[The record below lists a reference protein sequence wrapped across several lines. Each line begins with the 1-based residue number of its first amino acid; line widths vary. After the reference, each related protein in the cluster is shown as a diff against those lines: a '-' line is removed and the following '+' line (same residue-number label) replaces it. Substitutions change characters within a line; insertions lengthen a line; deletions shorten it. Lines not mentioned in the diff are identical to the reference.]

1 MSASDVQASD
11 WNSGTTAA
19 ILKPALE
26 SISWYSAF
34 GRVPHF
40 TDVPKSSHRMIC
52 RLGQT
57 AALWIHV
64 DPTLPASS
72 GRRHD
77 PAERL
82 LFAAQ
87 QSFAEVDRP
96 AGMGRQYQFIGRE
109 SGLSAAYRTAIDG
122 HCPLLT

>member
-1 MSASDVQASD
+1 MSASDVQALD

-19 ILKPALE
+19 SLKPTLE
-26 SISWYSAF
+26 SISWYSTF

-64 DPTLPASS
+64 DPTLPAVDMTQLSDCSLLHSS
-72 GRRHD
+72 HS
-77 PAERL
+77 
-82 LFAAQ
+82 Q
-87 QSFAEVDRP
+87 K
-96 AGMGRQYQFIGRE
+96 
-109 SGLSAAYRTAIDG
+109 
-122 HCPLLT
+122 